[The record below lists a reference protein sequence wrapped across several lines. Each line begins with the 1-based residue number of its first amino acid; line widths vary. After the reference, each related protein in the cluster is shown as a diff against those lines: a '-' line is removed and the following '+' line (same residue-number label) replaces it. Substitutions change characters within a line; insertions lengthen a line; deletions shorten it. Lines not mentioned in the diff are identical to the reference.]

1 MSKERIFGD
10 YDRPKCNIII
20 HEFSRNNNKKG
31 QTLSDTAVAQ
41 AGQHVPI
48 CYKVMIKCNFTLPHV
63 YQLNI
68 KLPFCTS
75 LASS

>member
-1 MSKERIFGD
+1 MRKEHIFGD

-31 QTLSDTAVAQ
+31 QTLSETAVAQ

-48 CYKVMIKCNFTLPHV
+48 CYKVMIKFSHDDKAYNV
-63 YQLNI
+63 I
-68 KLPFCTS
+68 S
-75 LASS
+75 LYYMYIS